1 MQNHSSDRWP
11 TRFLAGALLVL
22 SPGFPVLADSLTLD
36 TNQSSITIS
45 GSILGY
51 GFVEQG
57 SGSLTTHYSGS
68 IQTAQA
74 AGTIQ
79 FTGQSLIQAQ
89 DNGTWQPKAD
99 GSAGSDPANYGAT
112 ASAGFATAKAALRNI
127 LLDATSPAISVNN
140 GQFDSASLVFGFPS
154 SATSTLAYNVS
165 GFINQSGAKPLTGY
179 ATNNVT
185 SLATLTTAGGQQ
197 TLTIPVDATFLFSLL
212 SANDTTINL
221 KGQLV
226 AVSSAAAPLTIQSV
240 AVQNQVVTLHWQG
253 APGEQYQVHASA
265 DLAVW
270 QTNAVNVTS
279 STTDYTWSGPATAS
293 IQFFRLAK

>member
-11 TRFLAGALLVL
+11 SRLLAGALLIL
-22 SPGFPVLADSLTLD
+22 NPGLPVLADSLTLD
-36 TNQSSITIS
+36 TNQSAITIS
-45 GSILGY
+45 GSIAGFS
-51 GFVEQG
+51 FVEQG
-57 SGSLTTHYSGS
+57 AGSLTTRYGGT
-68 IQTAQA
+68 IQAGLA

-79 FTGQSLIQAQ
+79 FTGQSVIQAQ
-89 DNGTWQPKAD
+89 NNGSWQPKAD
-99 GSAGSDPANYGAT
+99 GTTGSEPANYGAT
-112 ASAGFATAKAALRNI
+112 ANGGIATAKAALRNI
-127 LLDATSPAISVNN
+127 QLDATSPAITVSN

-154 SATSTLAYNVS
+154 SATSTLAYNVTGLIS
-165 GFINQSGAKPLTGY
+165 KSGAKALTGY
-179 ATNNVT
+179 ATNKVT

-197 TLTIPVDATFLFSLL
+197 TLTIPVDATFLFTVL

-226 AVSSAAAPLTIQSV
+226 AIRSAAASVTIQSV

-265 DLAVW
+265 DLVLW

-293 IQFFRLAK
+293 RQFFRLAK